1 MRIES
6 ITGGIIKLR
15 NNLQPPFKDNV
26 SPMLFDYDFF
36 SRLESFVK
44 KEREKA
50 KLKCIDYADKP
61 STQDGILIETATQTF
76 ELAVSKASPVFNP
89 DKFVELISEKFDI
102 PKHKLRELSTEA
114 VVAGTPRKTYT
125 VKQKGE

>member
-1 MRIES
+1 MRTES

-15 NNLQPPFKDNV
+15 NELQPAYSDNI

-36 SRLESFVK
+36 TRLESFIK

-50 KLKCIDYADKP
+50 KQKCIDYADK
-61 STQDGILIETATQTF
+61 SGDGVLIETPTQTF
-76 ELAVSKASPVFNP
+76 ELSVSKASPVFNA
-89 DKFVELISEKFDI
+89 DKFMDLISTKFDI

-114 VVAGTPRKTYT
+114 VVPGTPRKTYT
-125 VKQKGE
+125 VKQKDQ